1 MSGLYTGEDS
11 HDQTVKMISLNPGTL
26 IIQIKKQALK
36 VEQIQGDSLRAH
48 GSTKG
53 KIAVRLD

>member
-36 VEQIQGDSLRAH
+36 VKRIQGDSLRVH
-48 GSTKG
+48 GRSKG